1 LRRPGRKMPVDV
13 GITEVDPR
21 PIRFGRTSFTYQSRL
36 LVARIER
43 IDPPDWDS
51 RPGTV
56 PWVLVEER

>member
-1 LRRPGRKMPVDV
+1 MPVDV

-21 PIRFGRTSFTYQSRL
+21 PIRFGRASFTYQSRL